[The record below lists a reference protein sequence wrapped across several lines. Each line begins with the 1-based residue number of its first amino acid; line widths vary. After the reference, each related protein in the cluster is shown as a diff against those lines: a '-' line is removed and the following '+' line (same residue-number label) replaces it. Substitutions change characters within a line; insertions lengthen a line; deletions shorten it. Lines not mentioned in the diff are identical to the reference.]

1 MPAPRLRLALPWR
14 FLFFASAFAVPSL
27 AGAAAL
33 SGSLGSPASASA
45 LLAVDCASDA
55 ASLSAQVT
63 NLAPI
68 SGALVGLQIKKGNV
82 AINSTDP
89 IDGDV
94 DPSPAVFVSGGAGRY
109 DVFVDKTDAGA
120 EAYLVV
126 AQCWTGAGGTGAPTG
141 TTLFPTQG
149 GSVPTGSFAARALL
163 AATLVAAGTALLGL
177 RSRKPR
183 SS

>member
-1 MPAPRLRLALPWR
+1 MSAPRLRPVLLWR
-14 FLFFASAFAVPSL
+14 FVLFASAFALPSL
-27 AGAAAL
+27 ASAATL
-33 SGSLGSPASASA
+33 TGSLATPASASA

-68 SGALVGLQIKKGNV
+68 SGALVGLQIKKGNA
-82 AINSTDP
+82 AINTTDP

-94 DPSPAVFVSGGAGRY
+94 DPSSAVFVSGGAGRY

-120 EAYLVV
+120 EAWSVV
-126 AQCWTGAGGTGAPTG
+126 AQCWTGAGGTGTPTG
-141 TTLFPTQG
+141 TTLFSTQG

-163 AATLVAAGTALLGL
+163 AATLVAAGMALLGL
-177 RSRKPR
+177 RSRAPR